1 MTRLLKEYGNGTGE
15 TDKRVRL
22 VASPHGEDR
31 SEAKKLA
38 DAEAGRKKGDV
49 PYVPWVKRV
58 VRAVIVGAGAGFRD
72 LGLAYRGET
81 PEPLKPLAG
90 GRGGAGRPATK
101 SGGMRR
107 AYLALARRAAALLRA
122 RARSLTPLVPSAPS
136 APRLPCFPLPTQLVA
151 CDSEAARSRRHHP
164 TAQRSTRRCA
174 QSATSSSSSAE

>member
-1 MTRLLKEYGNGTGE
+1 MHRAATLPIAPAQERETVINVTRLLKEYGNGTGQ

-31 SEAKKLA
+31 SEVKKLA

-58 VRAVIVGAGAGFRD
+58 VRAAILGGGASFRE
-72 LGLAYRGET
+72 LGLAYRGES

-101 SGGMRR
+101 SGGMMRR
-107 AYLALARRAAALLRA
+107 AYSTVCSTVCGGEPLSYVRMHARALAH
-122 RARSLTPLVPSAPS
+122 RSPVRTLS
-136 APRLPCFPLPTQLVA
+136 
-151 CDSEAARSRRHHP
+151 
-164 TAQRSTRRCA
+164 STFSGRVTCTYA
-174 QSATSSSSSAE
+174 YMNYV